1 LGYAATAFLY
11 VLFIVLSMLVGVA
24 GVALIQRLIPV
35 ERRKPHN
42 TAIGTLY
49 GGVYILFGVIIGF
62 TALIVLNK
70 YNAARVTV
78 ESEATD
84 VARIYQLAQELPESK
99 REEIQG
105 LAESYVRVVVEEE
118 WPLMRQGKT
127 SPRAQALADNLRSA
141 IQEFKPTTN
150 NEQEIYSQEIDAV
163 NDLDR
168 DRVARLLDVRHG
180 MPPLLWIALFVL
192 TIPMLLFACL
202 MGIEDTQLHMLGV
215 AALVGGIAVVLIT
228 ILALDHPFGTEF
240 RLGPQPFEF
249 VLHKIEGTSP
259 VGSPVGEDLSPH
271 SAPKVNS
278 VKANFAEFF
287 FYDVG

>member
-49 GGVYILFGVIIGF
+49 GGVYVLFGVIIGF
-62 TALIVLNK
+62 VALIVLNK

-78 ESEATD
+78 ESEAAD
-84 VARIYQLAQELPESK
+84 VARIYKLAQELPESK

-105 LAESYVRVVVEEE
+105 LAESYVRVVVEQE
-118 WPLMRQGKT
+118 WPLMRQGQS
-127 SPRAQALADNLRSA
+127 SPRAQAIADNLRSA
-141 IQEFKPTTN
+141 IQEFKPTTT

-168 DRVARLLDVRHG
+168 DRVTRLLDVRHG
-180 MPPLLWIALFVL
+180 MPPLLWVALL
-192 TIPMLLFACL
+192 ILSIPMLLFACL
-202 MGIEDTQLHMLGV
+202 MGIDDTQLHMLGV
-215 AALVGGIAVVLIT
+215 AALVGGIAVVMIT
-228 ILALDHPFGTEF
+228 IIALDHPFGTEF
-240 RLGPQPFEF
+240 RIGPEPFEF
-249 VLHKIEGTSP
+249 VLHKIEGTRA
-259 VGSPVGEDLSPH
+259 L
-271 SAPKVNS
+271 
-278 VKANFAEFF
+278 
-287 FYDVG
+287 